1 MMKKNSL
8 ADLNDILFSQLERL
22 NKPELKGDELQEEID
37 RADSISRIATQ
48 VVQNANVILKAAK
61 FQDDK
66 WSAEQDKATTL
77 LLGE

>member
-1 MMKKNSL
+1 MGKNNL
-8 ADLNDILFSQLERL
+8 ADLNDILFAQLDRL
-22 NKPELKGDELQEEID
+22 NRPELKGEDLREEID
-37 RADSISRIATQ
+37 RADSMAKLATQ
-48 VVQNANVILKAAK
+48 VVNNANVILKAAK